1 MIDQKNAILVM
12 KKYFLLLLFF
22 FSILSFSQKTESY
35 RLTKSEINEREL
47 NQVSDFP
54 IYKAFECSDKA
65 GVYALLLCENQKSIS
80 KKDTLNTKIQAIYT
94 MSDHGGFLEKWRIND
109 LLENTEPKETNI
121 WFWTK
126 YCSTKDLDGDGYI
139 DPVIVYGTRN
149 ENNEIRRVKIITVYK
164 NKKYAIRAIECDLDY
179 CRSFKKDKDWNLLPQ
194 KIKTYVDSLVAKLRK
209 EQDLI
214 LHDG

>member
-22 FSILSFSQKTESY
+22 FSILSFSQKIESY

-149 ENNEIRRVKIITVYK
+149 ENNEIRRVKIITIYK

>member
-22 FSILSFSQKTESY
+22 FSILSFSQKIESY